1 MPKLIYS
8 KDIDHLRWKNL
19 LENDSETRYKLF
31 RSENS
36 VFDFLKNL
44 NKDEESVFS
53 KYMENAYFN
62 IPTERVLE
70 RVMDEIE
77 ELYNTK
83 EMKNKDRNDI

>member
-31 RSENS
+31 RSENG

-53 KYMENAYFN
+53 KY
-62 IPTERVLE
+62 
-70 RVMDEIE
+70 
-77 ELYNTK
+77 
-83 EMKNKDRNDI
+83 